1 MEPNFKQAPALNIDK
16 WLNTEEDLSLE
27 KMRGKVIV
35 VLAFQM
41 LCPGCVEHSIPQA
54 RLIHNMFADDDLI
67 IIGLHTVFEHHE
79 AMGEASLK
87 AFIHEYKIDF
97 PVGIDMPSGHAN
109 DPIPKTMRRY
119 NMSGTPSIILI
130 DRNGRLRKHKMGHE
144 HDLIMGAQLM
154 ALIKEKDET
163 VVTANSAKE
172 TDATQVCSVEAGC
185 K

>member
-1 MEPNFKQAPALNIDK
+1 M
-16 WLNTEEDLSLE
+16 
-27 KMRGKVIV
+27 
-35 VLAFQM
+35 
-41 LCPGCVEHSIPQA
+41 
-54 RLIHNMFADDDLI
+54 
-67 IIGLHTVFEHHE
+67 HTVFEHHE

-97 PVGIDMPSGHAN
+97 PVGIDMPSGHAY

-144 HDLIMGAQLM
+144 HDLIMGAQLT
-154 ALIKEKDET
+154 ALIKEKDEL
-163 VVTANSAKE
+163 VVTINSAKE
-172 TDATQVCSVEAGC
+172 IDTTQVCTIGTKC